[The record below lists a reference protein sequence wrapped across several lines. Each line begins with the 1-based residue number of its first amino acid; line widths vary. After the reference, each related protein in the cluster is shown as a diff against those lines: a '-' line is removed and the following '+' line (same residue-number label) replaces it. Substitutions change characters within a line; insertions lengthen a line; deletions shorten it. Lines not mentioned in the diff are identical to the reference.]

1 MTLRQNLSTFAGAG
15 KVPFWFLNKNSGNE
29 SLGF

>member
-15 KVPFWFLNKNSGNE
+15 KVRSGFE
-29 SLGF
+29 QELRERGLGF